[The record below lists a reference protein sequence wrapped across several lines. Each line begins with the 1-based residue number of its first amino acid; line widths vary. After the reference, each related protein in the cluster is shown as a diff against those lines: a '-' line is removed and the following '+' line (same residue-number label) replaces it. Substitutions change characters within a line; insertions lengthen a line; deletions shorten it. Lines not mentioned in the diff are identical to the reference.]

1 MWNDLLFSLFRFRF
15 RNEDSLVNKYGMQEF
30 ECLCGWFTHTDGGF
44 RGLLIAMFV
53 CWSHRLEESENDQE
67 PLYFKVK
74 HGFPWFPVGFPL
86 SQH

>member
-1 MWNDLLFSLFRFRF
+1 MICCFLFFDFVFGMNTLSLT
-15 RNEDSLVNKYGMQEF
+15 NGMQEF